1 MEKRTESDILAK
13 APIKVKLGDK
23 DYKIP
28 VLTVLP
34 AREWRIKLD
43 TALGDIVRNF
53 QPAPTADTN
62 AFSTGLT
69 GALIHFPEKVVDL
82 VFLYRTYGLV
92 ADMVVK
98 EAIPDDQRYA
108 RFLELIAQSP
118 LPEAP
123 DFPHNSILANSTEEQ
138 LAAAFSAVMAVAY
151 PFLPQIAMAR
161 QAVLGSFAQSAH
173 SMNLQ

>member
-34 AREWRIKLD
+34 AREWRLRLD
-43 TALGDIVRNF
+43 ASLGEIVRNF
-53 QPAPTADTN
+53 QPAPDGDTN
-62 AFSTGLT
+62 AFATGLT
-69 GALIHFPEKVVDL
+69 GALIQFPQKICELLFAYANGWD
-82 VFLYRTYGLV
+82 G
-92 ADMVVK
+92 K
-98 EAIPDDQRYA
+98 ERMDKPI
-108 RFLELIAQSP
+108 
-118 LPEAP
+118 LPEEEV
-123 DFPHNSILANSTEEQ
+123 LASSTEEQ

-151 PFLPQIAMAR
+151 PFLPQLAMAR
-161 QAVLGSFAQSAH
+161 QAVLGSLAQSAR